1 MLRCC
6 SIQFI
11 STRPPA
17 PCTFFSTF
25 TSLPYSRGLFS
36 VCLSSFPF
44 FLFSPFQYYYY
55 YLCDGKCAHTEDRR
69 PSTGGVEHREQ
80 QSKMEKY
87 FRTTSLTDC
96 VGVALIIM
104 TLSSL
109 CRFVCRS
116 SFFSVLCFAH
126 DTRRKKRQTFSVTEN
141 ILLCHK
147 TFPPTY
153 TPSSHMPKWNKSFF
167 TARSFFFGFFFLLP
181 AAGTLLVACNVHI
194 NVFMKSWVRDEW
206 DTVAEY
212 HLVM

>member
-1 MLRCC
+1 MLLD
-6 SIQFI
+6 SIHLNT
-11 STRPPA
+11 SA
-17 PCTFFSTF
+17 SSVHFFFHIHFASLF
-25 TSLPYSRGLFS
+25 PWSFLSLPF
-36 VCLSSFPF
+36 VVPF

-109 CRFVCRS
+109 CRVVCRS

-153 TPSSHMPKWNKSFF
+153 TPSSHMPK
-167 TARSFFFGFFFLLP
+167 
-181 AAGTLLVACNVHI
+181 
-194 NVFMKSWVRDEW
+194 
-206 DTVAEY
+206 
-212 HLVM
+212 